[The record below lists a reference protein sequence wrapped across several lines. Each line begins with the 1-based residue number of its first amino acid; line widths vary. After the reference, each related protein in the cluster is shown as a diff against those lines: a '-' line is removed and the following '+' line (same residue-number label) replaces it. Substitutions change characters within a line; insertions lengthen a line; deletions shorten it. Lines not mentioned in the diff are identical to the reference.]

1 MAPKSLSEK
10 FLNLEENDL
19 KESTCICSKQCN
31 NCKIFLGFFV
41 LSLSLH
47 LVTLFCYLDL
57 RSEMKRGILLKNR
70 EEALSR
76 SDTASMNDR
85 YSPVFQLLDISYPT
99 DLQVG

>member
-10 FLNLEENDL
+10 LANLEDSDL
-19 KESTCICSKQCN
+19 KESTSSCRKQCK

-57 RSEMKRGILLKNR
+57 RSEVKREILQKNR
-70 EEALSR
+70 EETVSPAAT
-76 SDTASMNDR
+76 DMNDR
-85 YSPVFQLLDISYPT
+85 YSPVFQLLDISYPA
-99 DLQVG
+99 DIQVG